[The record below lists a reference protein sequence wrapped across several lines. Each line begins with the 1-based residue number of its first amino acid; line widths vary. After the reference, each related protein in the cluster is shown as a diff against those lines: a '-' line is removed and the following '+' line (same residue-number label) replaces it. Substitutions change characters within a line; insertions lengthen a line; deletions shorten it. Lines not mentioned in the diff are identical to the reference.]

1 MTCGLGSCGQPVD
14 CVVVVWWLWIAC
26 GLCMGYIW
34 VACGCGGR
42 VVAVWWSCELC
53 GLHGGLTVVM

>member
-1 MTCGLGSCGQPVD
+1 
-14 CVVVVWWLWIAC
+14 
-26 GLCMGYIW
+26 MGYIW